1 MKLMI
6 SEVLQKAHNAKTK
19 AEKVKILQ
27 SNASPALKTIF
38 IMNYD
43 ESLQPRVPLGEDV
56 PYKVNEAPQGTEH
69 TVLETQANKF
79 YYYYKGGADNL
90 PQLKIESMFI
100 QTLEGLY
107 KDEAEILIKCINK
120 TLGKKYRITK
130 AVVSEAFP
138 EITWG
143 QRGK

>member
-1 MKLMI
+1 M
-6 SEVLQKAHNAKTK
+6 
-19 AEKVKILQ
+19 
-27 SNASPALKTIF
+27 
-38 IMNYD
+38 
-43 ESLQPRVPLGEDV
+43 

-107 KDEAEILIKCINK
+107 KDEAEILIKSINK

-143 QRGK
+143 QRGA